1 MNILSLFDGI
11 SCAWIAL
18 ERAGINVYKYYA
30 SEIDKDC
37 LSVSTK
43 NYPDIIQL
51 GDINNYNDWKL
62 PKIDLMIGGSP
73 CQGLSSA
80 GRQKESG
87 LFQGKSI
94 LFWKF
99 VEVLKLVKPT
109 FFILENVASM
119 KLSDKDIITN
129 TLNVGPVK
137 INSKLV
143 SAQLR
148 NRLYWTNIKG
158 ITQPE
163 DKNIMLSDILDNG
176 GYTEREKS
184 YCITA
189 TYGRACLNDYILH
202 SQRQLVFKNK
212 DCRSMR
218 KLTPEECEILQTI
231 PVGYTSGY
239 SDNKRYKMIGNAFTV
254 DVIAHILKKVR
265 LYV

>member
-1 MNILSLFDGI
+1 MNVLSLFDGI
-11 SCAWIAL
+11 SCARIAL

-37 LSVSTK
+37 ISVSIQ

-51 GDINNYNDWKL
+51 GDINNYNNWVL
-62 PKIDLMIGGSP
+62 PKIDLVIGGSP
-73 CQGLSSA
+73 CQSLSCA

-87 LFQGKSI
+87 LKQGKSI
-94 LFWKF
+94 LFWKY
-99 VEVLKLVKPT
+99 VEVLKLFEPAY
-109 FFILENVASM
+109 FIFENVASM
-119 KLSDKDIITN
+119 KLSDKNIITN
-129 TLNVGPVK
+129 ALNVGPVK

-148 NRLYWTNIKG
+148 NRFYWTNIKDT
-158 ITQPE
+158 IAPV
-163 DKNIMLSDILDNG
+163 DKNIKLSDILEN

-189 TYGRACLNDYILH
+189 TYGRACLNDYVLH

-212 DCRSMR
+212 ECRSMR

-254 DVIAHILKKVR
+254 DVITHILKKVR